1 MLVAVDPGLHNCGV
15 SVWSADGRLLEAR
28 LVKNTVEMPGPLNAG
43 PMARAVAAEVPL
55 CDCDLVIEVPQVYPY
70 GQGKGNPNDLIDLAA
85 VAGAC
90 MGLAGGLVTYY
101 LPRQWK
107 GQVPKEIS
115 HARAMA
121 QLADIEKANIVLCK
135 PAGLMHNVYDAVA
148 LGLAHLQKTGKR
160 KTK

>member
-15 SVWSADGRLLEAR
+15 SIWSNDGQLLEAR
-28 LVKNTVEMPGPLNAG
+28 LVKNTVEMSGPLNAQ

-55 CDCDLVIEVPQVYPY
+55 CDCDLVIEVPQVYPF

-90 MGLAGGLVTYY
+90 MGLAGGAVSYY

-107 GQVPKEIS
+107 GQVPKDIS

-121 QLADIEKANIVLCK
+121 QLGDVEKTNIKLCR

-148 LGLAHLQKTGKR
+148 LGLFHVKKIGRR
-160 KTK
+160 K